1 MSTGDGDNGLAAVS
15 PGQMYSARVLSVQRG
30 RRFITYVQ
38 VDFGWPE
45 SRGGVAVFAVPFADA
60 PVQVSWRGEALLA
73 VSYPW
78 EKTPF
83 IKHRRAELDGQA
95 VDIQYQA
102 LGRVVEP
109 LAPDS
114 YRGSLAEVAP
124 GEFRYAYHDVRE
136 ADTCLDYLTAKGF
149 GGGGESWAGI
159 VYGLLMLRRPDVLE
173 LIRFDPGAD
182 GLVVRSSDREALE
195 IIARLVTNAKQ
206 DRRLLDLALMTAVAA
221 GQMA

>member
-38 VDFGWPE
+38 VDFGWPD

-60 PVQVSWRGEALLA
+60 PVEVSWRGEAQLA
-73 VSYPW
+73 VSYRW
-78 EKTPF
+78 EQTPF

-102 LGRVVEP
+102 VGRAEEP
-109 LAPDS
+109 LAPES
-114 YRGSLAEVAP
+114 YRGALGEVAP
-124 GEFRYAYHDVRE
+124 GEFRYDYYDVRE
-136 ADTCLDYLTAKGF
+136 ADSSLDYLAAKGF
-149 GGGGESWAGI
+149 RGGGESWTGI

-173 LIRFDPGAD
+173 LVRFDPEAE
-182 GLVVRSSDREALE
+182 GLAVRSSNREALE
-195 IIARLVTNAKQ
+195 TIARLVTDAKQ
-206 DRRLLDLALMTAVAA
+206 DRYLLDLAIKTAVAA
-221 GQMA
+221 GEMA